1 LKRSCFCCINRE
13 KHNPSSTE
21 NLAARETYLPD
32 LILRKHYNLHYQR
45 IEGDKDKPV
54 LVFLHEALGCT
65 AMWRDFPELLC
76 RATGCAGLLYDRLG
90 HGKSSPLQEDRTIH
104 YLHDLALQ
112 ELPLL
117 LEKLIPRKPYILI
130 GHSDGGSIAL
140 LFGAARPS
148 LLQGIITEAAHV
160 FVDEETLTGIQTAL
174 QAWQKGKLAGL
185 YAYHGKNTETIFT
198 AWHKTWLSSWFR
210 SWNIE
215 YALPSITAPVLALQ
229 GKNDQYGSLDQVRAI
244 TSGASPQARSAIIAG
259 CAHIPHL
266 EAQSTVVDLMAR
278 FITETCCSV
287 V

>member
-1 LKRSCFCCINRE
+1 MKRIHFCCINKE
-13 KHNPSSTE
+13 KYNPPSTE
-21 NLAARETYLPD
+21 NIATRETPLPD
-32 LILRKHYNLHYQR
+32 LTFRKHYRLHYR
-45 IEGDKDKPV
+45 LIEGRKDKPV
-54 LVFLHEALGCT
+54 LVYLHEALGCT

-90 HGKSSPLQEDRTIH
+90 HGKSSPLHYDRTLH

-117 LEKLIPRKPYILI
+117 LEKLIPQRAYILV

-140 LFGAARPS
+140 LFGAERPS

-160 FVDEETLTGIQTAL
+160 FVDEETITGVQAAL
-174 QAWQKGKLAGL
+174 QAWQQGKLAGL
-185 YAYHGKNTETIFT
+185 HSYHKENTATIFA
-198 AWHKTWLSSWFR
+198 AWHRTWLSSWFR

-229 GKNDQYGSLDQVRAI
+229 GSNDQYGSLDQIRAI
-244 TSGASPQARSAIIAG
+244 TSGASHARSAIITG

-266 EAQSTVVDLMAR
+266 EAQSTVVELMAG